1 MDVFETYTMNTDSG
15 NLLSLETKILTYF
28 IEPGTYSPYLEK
40 QALLIYKS

>member
-1 MDVFETYTMNTDSG
+1 MDVFETYTMNTESG

-28 IEPGTYSPYLEK
+28 IEPGTYSPCVEK